1 MAIEEI
7 KRKLFVSYS
16 WTDQK
21 HMDWVIQLATDL
33 RTNGIDTVLDKW
45 HLREGQDAHAF
56 MEQMVTDADVNKVII
71 ISDRKYAERADQRVG
86 GVGAESQIMSS
97 ELYGKVDQTKFVA
110 ICRENDEND
119 RAILPAFLRS
129 RIYIDFVNDD
139 LYEDRL
145 EQLLRWCYDKPLYI
159 EPEIGQP
166 PAFSD
171 NNISPVIRRQAEF
184 SRITRTQPDGSG
196 SVSAVVEFFRNIS
209 TDEALP
215 FSQDV
220 EGVPKDEQ
228 IYNDILALPGLI
240 SRVITVFEQ
249 SVRKSELSAQ
259 TASDEMHRYLERL
272 LSKYEGGNTNWS
284 GDFVKFYGQF
294 MLVASVA
301 VLMDNGH
308 GQAADAI
315 LAEPFVLDEHGG
327 MTAKSVS
334 FGRIGSYLRS
344 LEARNDRLKL
354 RRLSLHGDLIKQV
367 CDTAGFS
374 FRNFVQADI
383 ALFIRS
389 ANSGDRWWPDSA
401 VYVSDAHGVLPW
413 YIRATS
419 SKSRSSILSLLG
431 LKTKADLA
439 ALIEKFNTRQIKN
452 PEWSGAWSSVDV
464 VQLTNLVAILES
476 WKD

>member
-1 MAIEEI
+1 
-7 KRKLFVSYS
+7 
-16 WTDQK
+16 
-21 HMDWVIQLATDL
+21 MDWVIQLATDL
-33 RTNGIDTVLDKW
+33 RTNGIDTILDKW

-56 MEQMVTDADVNKVII
+56 MEQMVTNANVNKVII
-71 ISDRKYAERADQRVG
+71 ISDRKYADRADKRVG

-129 RIYIDFVNDD
+129 RIYIDFVDDD
-139 LYEDRL
+139 LYGDRL

-159 EPEIGQP
+159 EPEIGHS

-171 NNISPVIRRQAEF
+171 NKISPIIRRQAEF
-184 SRITRTQPDGSG
+184 SRVNRIQPDGSG
-196 SVSAVVEFFRNIS
+196 NISAIVEFFRNIS
-209 TDEALP
+209 TDDVLP
-215 FSQDV
+215 TSKDV

-228 IYNDILALPGLI
+228 IYNEIVALPSLI
-240 SRVITVFEQ
+240 SRVIAVFEQ
-249 SVRKSELSAQ
+249 SVRKGEISAQ
-259 TASDEMHRYLERL
+259 TASEEMHRYLERL

-284 GDFVKFYGQF
+284 GDLVKFYGQF

-301 VLMDNGH
+301 VLMDNGQ
-308 GQAADAI
+308 GQVADAM
-315 LAEPFVLDEHGG
+315 LAEPFVLDEYGA

-334 FGRIGSYLRS
+334 FGRMASHLRS
-344 LEARNDRLKL
+344 LDARNDRLKL

-367 CDTAGFS
+367 CEAAGFS

-389 ANSGDRWWPDSA
+389 ANLGDRWWPDSA
-401 VYVSDAHGVLPW
+401 VYVSDSHGVLPW

-419 SKSRSSILSLLG
+419 PKSRSSILSLLG
-431 LKTKADLA
+431 MKTKDELA
-439 ALIEKFNTRQIKN
+439 ALIEKFNTKQIKN
-452 PEWSGAWSSVDV
+452 PAWNGAWSSVDV

-476 WKD
+476 WTD